1 MFKDKTVYEL
11 KTICMM
17 YDIEYPSGAKK
28 ADILKAIEGSGITVE
43 KYEEDL
49 ESQVS
54 STDAVEEVKE
64 VVVVEK
70 ETVKTTKQDFTL
82 LKMIHPRGALN
93 VGNGVVFTIDQPF
106 KSMPKEKANDILAR
120 AKDEVREAT
129 PEEVAGFYGVKL

>member
-1 MFKDKTVYEL
+1 
-11 KTICMM
+11 M
-17 YDIEYPSGAKK
+17 YNIEYPSGAKK
-28 ADILKAIEGSGITVE
+28 ATILKAIEESGITIE

-49 ESQVS
+49 ETQVS

-64 VVVVEK
+64 VIVIEK
-70 ETVKTTKQDFTL
+70 EKVTTTKQDFML
-82 LKMIHPRGALN
+82 LKMVHPRGALN

-106 KSMPKEKANDILAR
+106 KSISKEKAKDILAR

>member
-1 MFKDKTVYEL
+1 
-11 KTICMM
+11 M
-17 YDIEYPSGAKK
+17 YNIEYPSGAKK
-28 ADILKAIEGSGITVE
+28 ATILKAIEESEITIE

-49 ESQVS
+49 ETQVS

-64 VVVVEK
+64 VIVLEK
-70 ETVKTTKQDFTL
+70 EKVTTTKQDFML
-82 LKMIHPRGALN
+82 LKMVHPRGALN

-106 KSMPKEKANDILAR
+106 KSISKEKAKDILAR